1 MIKEKNVLTT
11 RRETNTSPF
20 LVNRNVSTSI
30 NIYDNIFL
38 KLMVTIMAA
47 QIAIVLSEKDS
58 YLTRYERA
66 LNLASY

>member
-11 RRETNTSPF
+11 RRETNISPF
-20 LVNRNVSTSI
+20 LINRNVSTSI
-30 NIYDNIFL
+30 NIYDDIFL
-38 KLMVTIMAA
+38 KLMATIMAA